1 MNHVTTTM
9 LPDTE
14 TAEQVLASLGKL
26 NIPDDAIAIV
36 ARGNS
41 SFNNPSKQIS
51 MQFSNESTNHVSND
65 ADDPGVTIN
74 MANLSMFNGESV
86 GIAGTGPVSAIIS
99 SSQLDDSMKNPH
111 AVLTSFGISEEQMP
125 TIEHAIAEGGVLVSV
140 MTNDHTAGI
149 VESTFREHHGRFIKS
164 T

>member
-9 LPDTE
+9 LPDSE
-14 TAEQVLASLGKL
+14 AAEQVLSSLGDL

-36 ARGNS
+36 ARGNNR
-41 SFNNPSKQIS
+41 FNNHSKQVS
-51 MQFSNESTNHVSND
+51 MHFSNESTNHVAND
-65 ADDPGVTIN
+65 TDNLGVTIN
-74 MANLSMFNGESV
+74 MANLSMFNAETL
-86 GIAGTGPVSAIIS
+86 GIAGTGPVSAIMT
-99 SSQLDDSMKNPH
+99 SSQLDQTMNDPH

-140 MTNDHTAGI
+140 MTNDNTAGI